1 MINDNIKIEIE
12 MKNSTAL
19 FAVKRM
25 VGYRSMQKDNFEVD
39 LTLASTD
46 DDERTSLIFHT
57 NLQGFEDVSR
67 IIEGIYELNLGA
79 VEVQDDQDQDDQD

>member
-46 DDERTSLIFHT
+46 DD
-57 NLQGFEDVSR
+57 
-67 IIEGIYELNLGA
+67 
-79 VEVQDDQDQDDQD
+79 